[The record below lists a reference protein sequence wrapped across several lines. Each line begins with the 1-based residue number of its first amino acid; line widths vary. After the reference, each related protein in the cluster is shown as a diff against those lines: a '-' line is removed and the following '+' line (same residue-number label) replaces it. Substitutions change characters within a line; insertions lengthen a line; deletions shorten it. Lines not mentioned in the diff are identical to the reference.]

1 MTLMACTWSLSAQ
14 TRTYHGTVIDATTN
28 EPLIGATVMPIGG
41 GRGTATDIDG
51 KFTITLPQDVN
62 KIQVSYVGM
71 KTETVTV
78 TDGMVIKL
86 TTVDTSLDDVVVMGY
101 GSSKKLGSVVG
112 SVAVVGEKA
121 LDNLPTATFVDGL
134 QGQVS
139 GLNIFSGSGDPHL
152 LTMLSAYVALI
163 HLMQATPLFLFLTV
177 LL

>member
-1 MTLMACTWSLSAQ
+1 MNDIMTAMTPILSFIRLHTPNNNNFISKLLRMRKLFLILMTLMACTWSLSAQ

-28 EPLIGATVMPIGG
+28 EPLIGATVMPVGG

-101 GSSKKLGSVVG
+101 GSSKNSV
-112 SVAVVGEKA
+112 
-121 LDNLPTATFVDGL
+121 P
-134 QGQVS
+134 
-139 GLNIFSGSGDPHL
+139 
-152 LTMLSAYVALI
+152 
-163 HLMQATPLFLFLTV
+163 
-177 LL
+177 